1 MLDYT
6 LIFTLAIL
14 VAIFTGILLILF
26 YLIRS
31 QKYDQKSNRA
41 LIEDMRYSFE
51 KNIYNLT
58 DRLVS
63 TQERWID
70 ANHLLLSSQKNKEI
84 DIQKEESVYLSE
96 FLKSNGVSKDDI
108 EIDKKLV
115 FVLTPFNKDFDS
127 TFETIKKVCSKVD
140 LKCLRGDEEYI
151 KSDIFVH
158 ILKCLVK
165 ANIVIANI
173 DGRNPN
179 VFYELGLAHAMN
191 KNTILVS
198 KAKEELPVDVKSKYM
213 LLYKD
218 EVEFES
224 ELRNQL
230 LKIYSNL

>member
-1 MLDYT
+1 MLDFKS
-6 LIFTLAIL
+6 IFTLAIL
-14 VAIFTGILLILF
+14 VAIFTGILLVLF
-26 YLIRS
+26 YLIKS
-31 QKYDQKSNRA
+31 QKYDRQSNKA

-58 DRLVS
+58 ERLMS

-84 DIQKEESVYLSE
+84 DIKKEESVYLSD
-96 FLKSNGVSKDDI
+96 FLKSNGISKDDI
-108 EIDKKLV
+108 NIDKKLV
-115 FVLTPFNKDFDS
+115 FVLTPFNQDFDS
-127 TFETIKKVCSKVD
+127 AFETIKRVCSKVD

-165 ANIVIANI
+165 ANIIIANI
-173 DGRNPN
+173 NGRNPN
-179 VFYELGLAHAMN
+179 VFYELGLAHALN
-191 KNTILVS
+191 KNTILIS
-198 KAKEELPVDVKSKYM
+198 ETKEELPVDVKSKYM
-213 LLYKD
+213 ILYKD
-218 EVEFES
+218 ENEFES